1 MPVEVKIEHVLKLGD
16 LVGKGPLKT
25 QVFKGTYG
33 INTSKLFDN
42 ARKTARNKPKDV
54 LIKAI
59 RLKIMSNSIDW
70 KALQSLNHPNLATY
84 ILVHEEGLFNPIVY
98 IVQDLHT
105 NTLIQFAAWTGEM
118 TGGVLKR
125 AVKHILS
132 GLQYLHNHTPTPI
145 IHKNLKPSNV
155 LVKCPL
161 LNPSGFVLTDYWYS
175 QHSGI
180 PQRNIMCGLLSKE
193 RPDCH
198 DITCWMSPELLANKN
213 SLSTPMMDIFSF
225 GMTLKYLLTSTN
237 DLPFDEVEETLFQQL
252 VEEMIEEEPS
262 YRISCD
268 EIENHP
274 LVALNPSWNEYEKA
288 ESRIQYIIRSYDEIV
303 KMDENKISSVSEQVE
318 KVTHLLAS
326 NVFPWSGEDIEDS
339 FSRRIFHEMNQ
350 HATKSYDPDSFMD
363 LLRLVSES
371 SQILATEN
379 EFERLRQEI
388 AEDAFSKSFAFII
401 PLVYISM
408 STLKSLKRHC
418 SAEDKYKSHRAY
430 SVGSIQYS
438 SNERKKRRNK

>member
-1 MPVEVKIEHVLKLGD
+1 MPVEVKIEHVLKLED

-25 QVFKGTYG
+25 QVYKGTYG

-42 ARKTARNKPKDV
+42 ARKTARNNPKDV

-59 RLKIMSNSIDW
+59 RLKIMSNSVDW
-70 KALQSLNHPNLATY
+70 KTLQSLNHPNLATY
-84 ILVHEEGLFNPIVY
+84 ILVHEEGLFNPVVY

-105 NTLIQFAAWTGEM
+105 NTLIQFAEWTGEI
-118 TGGVLKR
+118 TGVVLKR

-132 GLQYLHNHTPTPI
+132 GLQYLHSHTPAPI

-155 LVKCPL
+155 LVKGPL
-161 LNPSGFVLTDYWYS
+161 LSPSGFVLTDYWYS

-180 PQRNIMCGLLSKE
+180 PQRNLMCGLLTKE

-213 SLSTPMMDIFSF
+213 SQSTPMMDIFSF
-225 GMTLKYLLTSTN
+225 GMTLKYLLTSSN
-237 DLPFDEVEETLFQQL
+237 DLPFDELEETLFQQL
-252 VEEMIEEEPS
+252 VEEMIEKEPS
-262 YRISCD
+262 YRISCA

-274 LVALNPSWNEYEKA
+274 LLALNPSWNESENA
-288 ESRIQYIIRSYDEIV
+288 EARIRYITRTYDEII
-303 KMDENKISSVSEQVE
+303 KMDKNKSSNVSEQVE

-326 NVFPWSGEDIEDS
+326 DVFPWSGEESEDS

-350 HATKSYDPDSFMD
+350 HATKPFDPDSFMD

-371 SQILATEN
+371 GEILATKK

-408 STLKSLKRHC
+408 STFNSMKIRC
-418 SAEDKYKSHRAY
+418 SEDKYKSHRAY
-430 SVGSIQYS
+430 SIGSIQYS